1 MACILGGPIADPG
14 EKVAREKQDTAKSG
28 LTTTSFIEVAIRLGA
43 LALLIY
49 WTLIL
54 VQPFLSIA
62 IWSAVLT
69 VALYPIFEWSSRQ
82 LGGRRRIAAALITL
96 LSLLIIIGPATWL
109 AFGLVDSLRLI
120 SERLDLANLTI
131 PAPSTSIKEWPLIG
145 EPIYQF
151 WDLASTN
158 LSAALGQILPQL
170 KPLGSSLLRIGADT
184 GLGIIMFLAAIV
196 VAGFLFSPAP
206 RIAETIKKFSHRL
219 NPDRGEEFVEQAG
232 ATIRAVSRGVIGIS
246 VLQALLAGVGLMVAG
261 IPQAS
266 LITFGVLVFGIIQIG
281 PSIILIPVII
291 WAWTFMGT
299 IPALLFTAYM
309 VPVNLLDNLLRPIV
323 MGRGLK
329 TPILVIL
336 IGVIGGTLA
345 YGITGL
351 FLGPIVLA
359 VIWELFVSWIEE
371 RDGA

>member
-1 MACILGGPIADPG
+1 MAHAQKNPRSRDQLTGP
-14 EKVAREKQDTAKSG
+14 
-28 LTTTSFIEVAIRLGA
+28 FIETAIRLGA
-43 LALLIY
+43 LAILLY

-54 VQPFLSIA
+54 VRPFISIV
-62 IWSAVLT
+62 IWSVVLT
-69 VALYPIFEWSSRQ
+69 VALYPVFEWTALR
-82 LGGRRRIAAALITL
+82 LGGRRPLAAFLVTI
-96 LSLLIIIGPATWL
+96 LSLLIVIGPATWL
-109 AFGLVDSLRLI
+109 ALGLIESLRTI
-120 SERLDLANLTI
+120 YEQLDLSNLAI
-131 PAPSTSIKEWPLIG
+131 APPSQTVKGWPLIG
-145 EPIYQF
+145 DPIYQF

-158 LSAALGQILPQL
+158 FRAAMTKILPQL

-184 GLGIIMFLAAIV
+184 GIGTIKFLVSII

-206 RIAETIKKFSHRL
+206 SLADAIKTFSRRL
-219 NPDRGEEFVEQAG
+219 NPTRGEDFVDQAG

-261 IPQAS
+261 VPQAS
-266 LITFGVLVFGIIQIG
+266 LIAFAVLILGIIQIG

-291 WAWTFMGT
+291 WSWTVMET
-299 IPALLFTAYM
+299 TSALLFTAYM
-309 VPVNLLDNLLRPIV
+309 IPVNLLDNFLRPII

-329 TPILVIL
+329 TPMLVIL

-359 VIWELFVSWIEE
+359 VIWELLVAWIRES
-371 RDGA
+371 DPA